1 MIKYNYGG
9 DGLTEGLRKQV
20 QTLVDAISQA
30 KELRVIRVH
39 MAGGNPDPKA
49 AQRVLEPFA
58 QLQNITGEAIVDG
71 GATRP
76 FHGGLEAAMKIKA
89 PMVLAAP

>member
-30 KELRVIRVH
+30 KDLRVIRVH

-49 AQRVLEPFA
+49 AQRILEPFA
-58 QLQNITGEAIVDG
+58 QLENISGDAIVDG
-71 GATRP
+71 GATQP
-76 FHGGLEAAMKIKA
+76 FQSGLQAAMKVKA
-89 PMVLAAP
+89 PMVLAVP